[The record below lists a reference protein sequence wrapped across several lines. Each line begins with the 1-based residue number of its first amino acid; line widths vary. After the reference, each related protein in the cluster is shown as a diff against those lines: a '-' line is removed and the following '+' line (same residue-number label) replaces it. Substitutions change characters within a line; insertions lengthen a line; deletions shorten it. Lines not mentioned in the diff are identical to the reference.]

1 MLEWVENRLVVRGF
15 KYSAHSCFPVYKL
28 SRENTLAENMCDIV
42 FEKVQDRA
50 GKVNRTSA
58 YADAAVGRVL
68 SKGLYEKFPRIY
80 KKSSVPESLF

>member
-1 MLEWVENRLVVRGF
+1 
-15 KYSAHSCFPVYKL
+15 
-28 SRENTLAENMCDIV
+28 MCDIV

-68 SKGLYEKFPRIY
+68 SKRLYEKFPRIY
-80 KKSSVPESLF
+80 KKSFVPESLF

>member
-1 MLEWVENRLVVRGF
+1 
-15 KYSAHSCFPVYKL
+15 
-28 SRENTLAENMCDIV
+28 MCDIV

-68 SKGLYEKFPRIY
+68 SKRLYEKFPRIY
-80 KKSSVPESLF
+80 KKSSVPESLFC

>member
-1 MLEWVENRLVVRGF
+1 MLEWVENRLLVRGF
-15 KYSAHSCFPVYKL
+15 KYSARSCFPVYKL
-28 SRENTLAENMCDIV
+28 SRENTQAEICDIV

-68 SKGLYEKFPRIY
+68 SKRLYEKFPRIY